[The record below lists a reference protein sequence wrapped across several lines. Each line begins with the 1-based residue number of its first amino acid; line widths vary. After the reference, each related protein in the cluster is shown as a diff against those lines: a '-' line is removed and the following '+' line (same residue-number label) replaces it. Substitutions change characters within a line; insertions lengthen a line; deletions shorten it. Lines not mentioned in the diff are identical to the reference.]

1 MKGKIK
7 KITNKKMA
15 ITTVLLLVVIFAAAA
30 LALYNNA
37 KFGSQNINIQN
48 IVNVQ
53 NNDQTATTQTTTAAI
68 TTTTQTR
75 TQTNTAT
82 VASSTTVIT
91 NPPSIVTLE
100 IKSWGFNPDAITI
113 AKGSAATWTNKD
125 GEKHTVTSSG
135 NFDSGDIAAG
145 GSWSYTFNSVGTF
158 EYSCKYH
165 PSLTGK
171 ITVN

>member
-1 MKGKIK
+1 MEIK
-7 KITNKKMA
+7 KITNKKTA
-15 ITTVLLLVVIFAAAA
+15 VTTVLLLLVIFVAAA

-37 KFGSQNINIQN
+37 KFGSLL
-48 IVNVQ
+48 VTTP
-53 NNDQTATTQTTTAAI
+53 NNQPAA
-68 TTTTQTR
+68 TTTQTR

-82 VASSTTVIT
+82 ASMATTTTTRASTAASPTTVIT

-113 AKGSAATWTNKD
+113 AKGSTATWTNKD

-145 GSWSYTFNSVGTF
+145 GSWSYTFNSIGVY

-165 PSLTGK
+165 PSITGK